1 MKDRAELYQEI
12 KKFFKQEVEPLLK
25 KYEKERKEDMLPVLL
40 QHTCI
45 ITTLLGFLGSFIF
58 PYLILLS
65 IISGIILISY
75 CAFSKNKKIKKVTVA
90 GQTTY
95 YLDIEDDYEMI
106 LKRQLMP
113 KFLQIFESNLKW
125 HKYNDTAG
133 SPQNCNLQLDKLEIF
148 AQSCIK
154 TFDDIIYGHEL
165 DVPTDIIETKL
176 GVGLNN
182 ISTVATGVFA
192 VQFIPFVVIVVVIG
206 LFLLATVF
214 PWILPF
220 LVLGTLLAPII
231 VPIVLISRAK
241 KAVENSRSVIL
252 RFKIPKRI
260 KAHTVIFEKQ
270 YAFKPKNKIKP
281 FQKIVLEDIEFE
293 KRFDTYSTNQ
303 VEARYL
309 LTTLFMKRFENL
321 KTSFKAK
328 NIRAEFTGEELIVLI
343 QVDKDMFQMGSITKE
358 TTFST
363 FIDMANE
370 ICSVLAISKQLNLD
384 SKTGL

>member
-12 KKFFKQEVEPLLK
+12 KIFFKQEAEPLLK

-40 QHTCI
+40 QRTCI
-45 ITTLLGFLGSFIF
+45 ITTLLGFLGGFIF
-58 PYLILLS
+58 RYLIILS
-65 IISGIILISY
+65 FISGIILILY

-133 SPQNCNLQLDKLEIF
+133 SPQNYNLQLDKLEIF

-176 GVGLNN
+176 GVGQNN
-182 ISTVATGVFA
+182 IFTIIGVVFA
-192 VQFIPFVVIVVVIG
+192 VGFLPFA
-206 LFLLATVF
+206 LLILIIIAF
-214 PWILPF
+214 ALQNPWILLF
-220 LVLGTLLAPII
+220 LVLGVLLAIII
-231 VPIVLISRAK
+231 VPIALACRTK
-241 KAVENSRSVIL
+241 KAIENSRSVIL

-270 YAFKPKNKIKP
+270 YAFKPKSKDEH
-281 FQKIVLEDIEFE
+281 FQKIILEDIEFE
-293 KRFDTYSTNQ
+293 KKFNTYSTNQ

-328 NIRAEFTGEELIVLI
+328 NIRAEFIGKELIVLI

>member
-12 KKFFKQEVEPLLK
+12 KKFFKQEAEPLLK

-40 QHTCI
+40 QRTCL
-45 ITTLLGFLGSFIF
+45 ITFSICILGCFIF
-58 PYLILLS
+58 PFLFVLAFIL
-65 IISGIILISY
+65 GIILLVY
-75 CAFSKNKKIKKVTVA
+75 CNFSKNKKIRKVS
-90 GQTTY
+90 GGY
-95 YLDIEDDYEMI
+95 SLDIENDYEMI
-106 LKRQLMP
+106 IKRELMP

-133 SPQNCNLQLDKLEIF
+133 SPQNYNLQLDKLEIF

-192 VQFIPFVVIVVVIG
+192 VQLIPFGVIALIIISAVLNQMWIITWLILGILLTIIIG
-206 LFLLATVF
+206 
-214 PWILPF
+214 
-220 LVLGTLLAPII
+220 
-231 VPIVLISRAK
+231 PIVLISRAK

>member
-133 SPQNCNLQLDKLEIF
+133 SPQNYNLQLDKLEIF

-192 VQFIPFVVIVVVIG
+192 VQLIPFGVIALIIISAVLNQMWIITWLILGILLTIIIG
-206 LFLLATVF
+206 
-214 PWILPF
+214 
-220 LVLGTLLAPII
+220 
-231 VPIVLISRAK
+231 PIVLISRAK

-328 NIRAEFTGEELIVLI
+328 NIRAEFTGEELMVLI

>member
-12 KKFFKQEVEPLLK
+12 KIFFKQEAEPLLK

-133 SPQNCNLQLDKLEIF
+133 SPQNYNLQLDKLEIF

-192 VQFIPFVVIVVVIG
+192 VQFIPFVVIGVVIG

-220 LVLGTLLAPII
+220 LVLGILLAPII
-231 VPIVLISRAK
+231 IPIVLISRAK

>member
-12 KKFFKQEVEPLLK
+12 KKFFKQEAEPLLK

-40 QHTCI
+40 FRTCL
-45 ITTLLGFLGSFIF
+45 ITFSICILDCFIF
-58 PYLILLS
+58 PFFFVLAFIL
-65 IISGIILISY
+65 GIILLVY
-75 CAFSKNKKIKKVTVA
+75 CNFSKNKKIRKVS
-90 GQTTY
+90 GGY
-95 YLDIEDDYEMI
+95 SLDIENDYEMI
-106 LKRQLMP
+106 IKRELMP

-133 SPQNCNLQLDKLEIF
+133 SPQNYNLQLDKLEIF

-165 DVPTDIIETKL
+165 DVPTDIIETKF

-192 VQFIPFVVIVVVIG
+192 VQFIPFVVIGVVIG

-220 LVLGTLLAPII
+220 LVLGILLAPII
-231 VPIVLISRAK
+231 VPIVLIRRAK

>member
-12 KKFFKQEVEPLLK
+12 KKFFKQEAEPLLK

-40 QHTCI
+40 QRTCI
-45 ITTLLGFLGSFIF
+45 ITTLLGFLGGFIF
-58 PYLILLS
+58 RYLIILS
-65 IISGIILISY
+65 FISGIILILY

-133 SPQNCNLQLDKLEIF
+133 SPQNYNLQLDKLEIF

-176 GVGLNN
+176 GVGQNN
-182 ISTVATGVFA
+182 IFTIIGVVFA
-192 VQFIPFVVIVVVIG
+192 VGFLPFA
-206 LFLLATVF
+206 LLILIIIAF
-214 PWILPF
+214 ALQNPWILLF
-220 LVLGTLLAPII
+220 LVLGVLLAIII
-231 VPIVLISRAK
+231 VPIALACRTK
-241 KAVENSRSVIL
+241 KAIENSRSVIL

-270 YAFKPKNKIKP
+270 YAFKPKSKDEH
-281 FQKIVLEDIEFE
+281 FQKIILEDIEFE
-293 KRFDTYSTNQ
+293 KKFNTYSTNQ

-328 NIRAEFTGEELIVLI
+328 NIRAEFIGKELIVLI

>member
-12 KKFFKQEVEPLLK
+12 KKFFKQEAEPLLK

-40 QHTCI
+40 FRTCL
-45 ITTLLGFLGSFIF
+45 ITFSICILGCFIF
-58 PYLILLS
+58 PFLFVLAFIL
-65 IISGIILISY
+65 GIILLVY
-75 CAFSKNKKIKKVTVA
+75 CNFSKNKKIRKVS
-90 GQTTY
+90 GGY
-95 YLDIEDDYEMI
+95 SLDIENDYEMI
-106 LKRQLMP
+106 IKRELMP

-133 SPQNCNLQLDKLEIF
+133 SPQNYNLQLDKLEIF

-192 VQFIPFVVIVVVIG
+192 VYFIPFGVITLIIISAILNQMWIIPLLILG
-206 LFLLATVF
+206 ILLA
-214 PWILPF
+214 
-220 LVLGTLLAPII
+220 II
-231 VPIVLISRAK
+231 IGPIVLISRAK

>member
-12 KKFFKQEVEPLLK
+12 KNFFKQEAEPLLK

-133 SPQNCNLQLDKLEIF
+133 SPQNYNLQLDKLEIF

-154 TFDDIIYGHEL
+154 TFMH
-165 DVPTDIIETKL
+165 T
-176 GVGLNN
+176 
-182 ISTVATGVFA
+182 IS
-192 VQFIPFVVIVVVIG
+192 
-206 LFLLATVF
+206 
-214 PWILPF
+214 
-220 LVLGTLLAPII
+220 
-231 VPIVLISRAK
+231 
-241 KAVENSRSVIL
+241 
-252 RFKIPKRI
+252 
-260 KAHTVIFEKQ
+260 
-270 YAFKPKNKIKP
+270 
-281 FQKIVLEDIEFE
+281 
-293 KRFDTYSTNQ
+293 
-303 VEARYL
+303 
-309 LTTLFMKRFENL
+309 
-321 KTSFKAK
+321 
-328 NIRAEFTGEELIVLI
+328 
-343 QVDKDMFQMGSITKE
+343 
-358 TTFST
+358 
-363 FIDMANE
+363 
-370 ICSVLAISKQLNLD
+370 
-384 SKTGL
+384 

>member
-12 KKFFKQEVEPLLK
+12 KKFFKQEAEPLLK

-40 QHTCI
+40 FRTCL
-45 ITTLLGFLGSFIF
+45 ITFSICILGCFIF
-58 PYLILLS
+58 PFLFVLAFIL
-65 IISGIILISY
+65 GIILLVY
-75 CAFSKNKKIKKVTVA
+75 CNFSKNKKIRKVS
-90 GQTTY
+90 GGY
-95 YLDIEDDYEMI
+95 SLDIENDYEMI
-106 LKRQLMP
+106 IKRELMP

-192 VQFIPFVVIVVVIG
+192 VQLIPFGVIALIIISAVLNQMWIITWLILGILLTIIIG
-206 LFLLATVF
+206 
-214 PWILPF
+214 
-220 LVLGTLLAPII
+220 
-231 VPIVLISRAK
+231 PIVLISRAK

>member
-12 KKFFKQEVEPLLK
+12 KKFFKQEAEPLLK
-25 KYEKERKEDMLPVLL
+25 KYEKDRKEDMLPVLL
-40 QHTCI
+40 QRTCI
-45 ITTLLGFLGSFIF
+45 ITALLGFLGGFIF
-58 PYLILLS
+58 RYLIILS
-65 IISGIILISY
+65 IISGIILLVY
-75 CAFSKNKKIKKVTVA
+75 CNFSKNKKIRKVS
-90 GQTTY
+90 GGY
-95 YLDIEDDYEMI
+95 SLDIENDYEMI
-106 LKRQLMP
+106 IKRELMP

-133 SPQNCNLQLDKLEIF
+133 SPQNYNLQLDKLEIF

-192 VQFIPFVVIVVVIG
+192 VQLIPFGVIALIIISAVLNQMWIITWIILGILLTIIIG
-206 LFLLATVF
+206 
-214 PWILPF
+214 
-220 LVLGTLLAPII
+220 
-231 VPIVLISRAK
+231 PIVLISRAK

>member
-12 KKFFKQEVEPLLK
+12 KIFFKQEAEPLLK

-40 QHTCI
+40 QRTCI
-45 ITTLLGFLGSFIF
+45 ITTLLGFLGGFIF
-58 PYLILLS
+58 RYLIILS
-65 IISGIILISY
+65 FISGIILILY

-95 YLDIEDDYEMI
+95 YLDIEDDYEMF

-133 SPQNCNLQLDKLEIF
+133 SPQNYNLQLDKLEIF

-192 VQFIPFVVIVVVIG
+192 VQFIPFVVIGVVIG

-220 LVLGTLLAPII
+220 LVLGILLAPII
-231 VPIVLISRAK
+231 VPIVLIRRAK

>member
-12 KKFFKQEVEPLLK
+12 KKFFKQEAEPLLK

-40 QHTCI
+40 QRTCI
-45 ITTLLGFLGSFIF
+45 ITALLGFLGGFIF
-58 PYLILLS
+58 RYLIILS

-75 CAFSKNKKIKKVTVA
+75 FAFSKNKKIKKVTVA
-90 GQTTY
+90 GKTTY

-106 LKRQLMP
+106 IKRELMP

-133 SPQNCNLQLDKLEIF
+133 SPQNYKLQLDKLEIF

-192 VQFIPFVVIVVVIG
+192 VQFIPFVVIGVVIG

-293 KRFDTYSTNQ
+293 KKFDTYSTNQ

>member
-12 KKFFKQEVEPLLK
+12 KFFFKQEAEPLLK

-40 QHTCI
+40 QRTCI
-45 ITTLLGFLGSFIF
+45 ITTLLGFLGGFIF
-58 PYLILLS
+58 RYLIILS
-65 IISGIILISY
+65 FISGIILILY

-133 SPQNCNLQLDKLEIF
+133 SPQNYNLQLDKLEIF

-176 GVGLNN
+176 GVGQNN
-182 ISTVATGVFA
+182 IFTIIGVVFA
-192 VQFIPFVVIVVVIG
+192 VGFLPFA
-206 LFLLATVF
+206 LLILIIIAF
-214 PWILPF
+214 ALQNPWILLF
-220 LVLGTLLAPII
+220 LVLGVLLAIII
-231 VPIVLISRAK
+231 VPIALACHTK
-241 KAVENSRSVIL
+241 KAIENSRSVIL

-270 YAFKPKNKIKP
+270 YAFKPKSKDEH
-281 FQKIVLEDIEFE
+281 FQKIILEDIEFE
-293 KRFDTYSTNQ
+293 KKFNTYSTNQ

-328 NIRAEFTGEELIVLI
+328 NIRAEFIGKELIVLI

>member
-12 KKFFKQEVEPLLK
+12 KKFFKQEAEPLLK

-40 QHTCI
+40 QRTCI
-45 ITTLLGFLGSFIF
+45 ITFSICILGCFIF
-58 PYLILLS
+58 PFLFVLAFIL
-65 IISGIILISY
+65 GIILLVY
-75 CAFSKNKKIKKVTVA
+75 CNFSKNNKIRKVS
-90 GQTTY
+90 GGY
-95 YLDIEDDYEMI
+95 SLDIENDYEMI
-106 LKRQLMP
+106 IKRELMP

-133 SPQNCNLQLDKLEIF
+133 SPQNYNLQLDKLEIF

-192 VQFIPFVVIVVVIG
+192 VQLIPFGVIALIIISAVLNQMWIITWLILGILLTIIIG
-206 LFLLATVF
+206 
-214 PWILPF
+214 
-220 LVLGTLLAPII
+220 
-231 VPIVLISRAK
+231 PIVLISRAK

>member
-1 MKDRAELYQEI
+1 M
-12 KKFFKQEVEPLLK
+12 
-25 KYEKERKEDMLPVLL
+25 
-40 QHTCI
+40 
-45 ITTLLGFLGSFIF
+45 
-58 PYLILLS
+58 
-65 IISGIILISY
+65 
-75 CAFSKNKKIKKVTVA
+75 
-90 GQTTY
+90 
-95 YLDIEDDYEMI
+95 DIEDDYEMI

-133 SPQNCNLQLDKLEIF
+133 SPQNYNLQLDKLEIF

-176 GVGLNN
+176 GVGQNN
-182 ISTVATGVFA
+182 IFTIIGVVFA
-192 VQFIPFVVIVVVIG
+192 VGFLPFA
-206 LFLLATVF
+206 LLILIIIAF
-214 PWILPF
+214 ALQNPWILLF
-220 LVLGTLLAPII
+220 LVLGVLLAIII
-231 VPIVLISRAK
+231 VPIALACRTK
-241 KAVENSRSVIL
+241 KAIENSRSVIL

-270 YAFKPKNKIKP
+270 YAFKPKSKDEH
-281 FQKIVLEDIEFE
+281 FQKIILEDIEFE
-293 KRFDTYSTNQ
+293 KKFNTYSTNQ

-328 NIRAEFTGEELIVLI
+328 NIRAEFIGKELIVLI

>member
-192 VQFIPFVVIVVVIG
+192 VQLIPFGVIALIIISAVLNQMWIITWLILGILLTIIIG
-206 LFLLATVF
+206 
-214 PWILPF
+214 
-220 LVLGTLLAPII
+220 
-231 VPIVLISRAK
+231 PIVLISRAK

-281 FQKIVLEDIEFE
+281 FQKIVLEFE

>member
-12 KKFFKQEVEPLLK
+12 KKFFKQEAEPLLK

-40 QHTCI
+40 QRTCI
-45 ITTLLGFLGSFIF
+45 ITFSICILGCFIF
-58 PYLILLS
+58 PFLFVLAFIL
-65 IISGIILISY
+65 GIILLVY
-75 CAFSKNKKIKKVTVA
+75 CNFSKNNKIRKVS
-90 GQTTY
+90 GGY
-95 YLDIEDDYEMI
+95 SLDIENDYEMI
-106 LKRQLMP
+106 IKRELMP

-133 SPQNCNLQLDKLEIF
+133 SPQNYNLQLDKLEIF

-192 VQFIPFVVIVVVIG
+192 VQFIPFVVIGVVIG

-220 LVLGTLLAPII
+220 LVLGILLAPII

-281 FQKIVLEDIEFE
+281 FQK
-293 KRFDTYSTNQ
+293 
-303 VEARYL
+303 
-309 LTTLFMKRFENL
+309 
-321 KTSFKAK
+321 
-328 NIRAEFTGEELIVLI
+328 
-343 QVDKDMFQMGSITKE
+343 
-358 TTFST
+358 
-363 FIDMANE
+363 
-370 ICSVLAISKQLNLD
+370 
-384 SKTGL
+384 

>member
-12 KKFFKQEVEPLLK
+12 KEFFKQEAEPLLK

-40 QHTCI
+40 FRTCL
-45 ITTLLGFLGSFIF
+45 ITFSICILGCFIF
-58 PYLILLS
+58 PFLFVLAFIL
-65 IISGIILISY
+65 GIILLVY
-75 CAFSKNKKIKKVTVA
+75 CNFSKNKKIRKVSGGYSV
-90 GQTTY
+90 
-95 YLDIEDDYEMI
+95 DIENDYEMI
-106 LKRQLMP
+106 IKRELMP

-133 SPQNCNLQLDKLEIF
+133 RPQNYNLQLDKLEIF

-192 VQFIPFVVIVVVIG
+192 VQFIPFVVIGVVIG

-220 LVLGTLLAPII
+220 LVLGILLAPII
-231 VPIVLISRAK
+231 VPIVLIRRAK

>member
-12 KKFFKQEVEPLLK
+12 KNFFKQEAEPLLK

-40 QHTCI
+40 QHTCL
-45 ITTLLGFLGSFIF
+45 ITFSICILGCFIF
-58 PYLILLS
+58 PFLFVLAFIL
-65 IISGIILISY
+65 GIILLVY
-75 CAFSKNKKIKKVTVA
+75 CNFSKNKKIRKVS
-90 GQTTY
+90 GGY
-95 YLDIEDDYEMI
+95 SLDIENDYEMI
-106 LKRQLMP
+106 IKRELMP

-133 SPQNCNLQLDKLEIF
+133 SPQNYNLQIDKLEIF

-192 VQFIPFVVIVVVIG
+192 VQLIPFGVIALIIISAVLNQMWIITWLILGILLTIIIG
-206 LFLLATVF
+206 
-214 PWILPF
+214 
-220 LVLGTLLAPII
+220 
-231 VPIVLISRAK
+231 PIVLISRAK

>member
-12 KKFFKQEVEPLLK
+12 KKFFKQEAEPLLK
-25 KYEKERKEDMLPVLL
+25 KYEKDRKEDMLPVLL
-40 QHTCI
+40 QRTCI
-45 ITTLLGFLGSFIF
+45 ITALLGFLGGFIF
-58 PYLILLS
+58 RYLIILS
-65 IISGIILISY
+65 IISGIILLVY
-75 CAFSKNKKIKKVTVA
+75 CNFSKNKKIRKVS
-90 GQTTY
+90 GGY
-95 YLDIEDDYEMI
+95 SLDIENDYEMI
-106 LKRQLMP
+106 IKRELMP

-133 SPQNCNLQLDKLEIF
+133 SPQNYNLQLDKLEIF

-192 VQFIPFVVIVVVIG
+192 VQLIPFGVIALIIISAVLNQMWIITWLILGILLTIIIG
-206 LFLLATVF
+206 
-214 PWILPF
+214 
-220 LVLGTLLAPII
+220 
-231 VPIVLISRAK
+231 PIVLISRAK

>member
-12 KKFFKQEVEPLLK
+12 KIFFKQEAEPLLK

-40 QHTCI
+40 QRTCI
-45 ITTLLGFLGSFIF
+45 ITTLLGFLGGFIF
-58 PYLILLS
+58 RYLIILS
-65 IISGIILISY
+65 FISGIILILY

-133 SPQNCNLQLDKLEIF
+133 SPQNYNLQLDKLEIF

-192 VQFIPFVVIVVVIG
+192 VQFIPFVVIGVVIG

-220 LVLGTLLAPII
+220 LVLGILLAPII
-231 VPIVLISRAK
+231 VPIVLIRRAK

>member
-1 MKDRAELYQEI
+1 M
-12 KKFFKQEVEPLLK
+12 
-25 KYEKERKEDMLPVLL
+25 
-40 QHTCI
+40 
-45 ITTLLGFLGSFIF
+45 
-58 PYLILLS
+58 
-65 IISGIILISY
+65 
-75 CAFSKNKKIKKVTVA
+75 
-90 GQTTY
+90 
-95 YLDIEDDYEMI
+95 DIEDDYEMI

-133 SPQNCNLQLDKLEIF
+133 SPQNYNLQLDKLEIF

-192 VQFIPFVVIVVVIG
+192 VQFIPFVVIGVVIG

-220 LVLGTLLAPII
+220 LVLGILLAPII

>member
-12 KKFFKQEVEPLLK
+12 KKFFKQEAEPLLK

-40 QHTCI
+40 FRTCL
-45 ITTLLGFLGSFIF
+45 ITFSICILGCFIF
-58 PYLILLS
+58 PFLFVLAFIL
-65 IISGIILISY
+65 GIILLLY
-75 CAFSKNKKIKKVTVA
+75 CNFSKNKKIRKVS
-90 GQTTY
+90 GGY
-95 YLDIEDDYEMI
+95 SLDIENDYEMI
-106 LKRQLMP
+106 IKRELMP

-133 SPQNCNLQLDKLEIF
+133 SPQNYNLQLDKLEIF

-192 VQFIPFVVIVVVIG
+192 VQLIPFGVIALIIISAVLNQMWIITWLILGILLTIIIG
-206 LFLLATVF
+206 
-214 PWILPF
+214 
-220 LVLGTLLAPII
+220 
-231 VPIVLISRAK
+231 PIVLISRAK

>member
-12 KKFFKQEVEPLLK
+12 KIFFKQEAEPLLK

-40 QHTCI
+40 QRTCI
-45 ITTLLGFLGSFIF
+45 ITTLLGFLGGFIF
-58 PYLILLS
+58 RYLIILS
-65 IISGIILISY
+65 FISGIILILY

-133 SPQNCNLQLDKLEIF
+133 SPQNYNLQLDKLEIF

-192 VQFIPFVVIVVVIG
+192 VYFIPFGVIGVVIG

-220 LVLGTLLAPII
+220 LVLGILLAPII
-231 VPIVLISRAK
+231 VPIVLIRRAK

>member
-12 KKFFKQEVEPLLK
+12 KIFFKQEAEPLLK

-133 SPQNCNLQLDKLEIF
+133 SPQNYNLQLDKLEIF

-192 VQFIPFVVIVVVIG
+192 VQFIPSVVIGVVIG

-220 LVLGTLLAPII
+220 LVLGILLAPII
-231 VPIVLISRAK
+231 IPIVLISRAK

>member
-12 KKFFKQEVEPLLK
+12 KFFFKQEAEPLLK

-40 QHTCI
+40 QRTCI
-45 ITTLLGFLGSFIF
+45 ITTLLGFLGGFIF
-58 PYLILLS
+58 LYLIILS
-65 IISGIILISY
+65 FISGIILILY

-133 SPQNCNLQLDKLEIF
+133 SPQNYNLQLDKLEIF

-176 GVGLNN
+176 GVGQNN
-182 ISTVATGVFA
+182 IFTIIGVVFA
-192 VQFIPFVVIVVVIG
+192 VGFLPFA
-206 LFLLATVF
+206 LLILIIIAF
-214 PWILPF
+214 ALQNPWILLF
-220 LVLGTLLAPII
+220 LVLGVLLAIII
-231 VPIVLISRAK
+231 VPIALACRTK
-241 KAVENSRSVIL
+241 KAIENSRSVIL

-270 YAFKPKNKIKP
+270 YAFKPKSKDEH
-281 FQKIVLEDIEFE
+281 FQKIILEDIEFE
-293 KRFDTYSTNQ
+293 KKFNTYSTNQ

-328 NIRAEFTGEELIVLI
+328 NIRAEFIGKELIVLI

>member
-12 KKFFKQEVEPLLK
+12 KNFFKQEAEPLLK

-40 QHTCI
+40 QRTCI
-45 ITTLLGFLGSFIF
+45 ITTLLGFLGGFIF
-58 PYLILLS
+58 RYLIILS
-65 IISGIILISY
+65 FISGIILILY

-95 YLDIEDDYEMI
+95 YLDIEGDYEMI

-133 SPQNCNLQLDKLEIF
+133 SPQNYNLQLDKLEIF

-176 GVGLNN
+176 GVGQNN
-182 ISTVATGVFA
+182 IFTIIGVVFA
-192 VQFIPFVVIVVVIG
+192 VGFLPFA
-206 LFLLATVF
+206 LLILIIIAF
-214 PWILPF
+214 ALQNPWILLF
-220 LVLGTLLAPII
+220 LVLGVLLAIII
-231 VPIVLISRAK
+231 VPIALACRTK
-241 KAVENSRSVIL
+241 KAIENSRSVIL

-270 YAFKPKNKIKP
+270 YAFKPKSKDEH
-281 FQKIVLEDIEFE
+281 FQKIILEDIEFE
-293 KRFDTYSTNQ
+293 KKFNTYSTNQ

-328 NIRAEFTGEELIVLI
+328 NIRAEFIGKELIVLI

>member
-12 KKFFKQEVEPLLK
+12 KKFFKQEAEPLLK

-40 QHTCI
+40 FRTCL
-45 ITTLLGFLGSFIF
+45 ITFSICILGCFIF
-58 PYLILLS
+58 PFLFVLAFIL
-65 IISGIILISY
+65 GIILLVY
-75 CAFSKNKKIKKVTVA
+75 CNFSKNKKIRKVS
-90 GQTTY
+90 GGY
-95 YLDIEDDYEMI
+95 SLDIENDYEMI
-106 LKRQLMP
+106 IKRELMP

-133 SPQNCNLQLDKLEIF
+133 SPQNYNLQLDKLEIF

-192 VQFIPFVVIVVVIG
+192 VQLIPFGVIALIIISAVLNQMWIITWLILGILLTIIIG
-206 LFLLATVF
+206 
-214 PWILPF
+214 
-220 LVLGTLLAPII
+220 
-231 VPIVLISRAK
+231 PIVLISRAK

>member
-12 KKFFKQEVEPLLK
+12 KKFFKQEAEPLLK

-40 QHTCI
+40 FRTCL
-45 ITTLLGFLGSFIF
+45 ITFSICILGCFIF
-58 PYLILLS
+58 PFLFVLAFIL
-65 IISGIILISY
+65 GIILLVY
-75 CAFSKNKKIKKVTVA
+75 CNFSKNKKIRKVS
-90 GQTTY
+90 GGY
-95 YLDIEDDYEMI
+95 SLDIENDYEMI
-106 LKRQLMP
+106 IKRELMP

-133 SPQNCNLQLDKLEIF
+133 RPQNYNLQLDKLEIF

-192 VQFIPFVVIVVVIG
+192 VYFIPFGVITLIIISAILNQMWIIPLLILG
-206 LFLLATVF
+206 ILLA
-214 PWILPF
+214 
-220 LVLGTLLAPII
+220 II
-231 VPIVLISRAK
+231 IGPIVLISRAK

-270 YAFKPKNKIKP
+270 YAFKPKNRIKP

-293 KRFDTYSTNQ
+293 KKFDTYSTNQ